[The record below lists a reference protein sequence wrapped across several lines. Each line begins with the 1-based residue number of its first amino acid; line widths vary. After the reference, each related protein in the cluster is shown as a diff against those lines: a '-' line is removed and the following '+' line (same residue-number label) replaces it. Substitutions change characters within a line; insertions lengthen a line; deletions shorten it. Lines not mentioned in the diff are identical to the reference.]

1 MVAALILSAADRGAL
16 EQALGRR
23 IPVRLCDRVDALR
36 SLVTAASVRVMV
48 SELRDRVGAS
58 VIPLIGQVASGA
70 AAPAIV
76 LRSSLTD
83 AAAGDV
89 IRFAKAGIGARV
101 SLRGLED
108 IGDAVVAALGG
119 ALEPRA
125 DLAILE
131 RVGPLIPRPLRGFV
145 VLCAVSSASRL
156 QVARAALLLGVG
168 RRTLENRLARA
179 SLPAAHR
186 IIGWGVTLG
195 AAWQLDVLD
204 RRPKQV
210 AASLGFASGAA
221 LANLLARYCGCSAT
235 SLREHGGFQ
244 AQLERF
250 AALFPGGGGARAVTR
265 RRPA

>member
-1 MVAALILSAADRGAL
+1 
-16 EQALGRR
+16 
-23 IPVRLCDRVDALR
+23 
-36 SLVTAASVRVMV
+36 MV
-48 SELRDRVGAS
+48 SELRDRVGTS
-58 VIPLIGQVASGA
+58 VIPLIAQVAAGA
-70 AAPAIV
+70 GAPGIV

-89 IRFAKAGIGARV
+89 IRFARTGVGARV
-101 SLRGLED
+101 SLRELEG
-108 IGDAVVAALGG
+108 IGDAVVPALGDG
-119 ALEPRA
+119 AEPRA

-131 RVGPLIPRPLRGFV
+131 RVGPLVPRPLRAFV
-145 VLCAVSSASRL
+145 VLCAVSSTSRL
-156 QVARAALLLGVG
+156 PVARAASLLGVG

-186 IIGWGVTLG
+186 IIGWGVALG

-210 AASLGFASGAA
+210 AASFGFASGAA

-250 AALFPGGGGARAVTR
+250 AALFRAGRARPVTHH
-265 RRPA
+265 RPA